1 MKAAFSKGEFVNRH
15 VLDHFTFERDG
26 EEPASGLS

>member
-1 MKAAFSKGEFVNRH
+1 MKAAFSKDEFFNRH
-15 VLDHFTFERDG
+15 VRDHFTFERDG